1 MLCEGVHLYSKVVEV
16 FSEGSKMKYYYALGW
31 GECILHCCKLEG
43 VLLLNLIIKGKTA
56 YRPLGPKH

>member
-31 GECILHCCKLEG
+31 GECILHCCELEG
-43 VLLLNLIIKGKTA
+43 VLLDNFAKFIIKPH
-56 YRPLGPKH
+56 Y